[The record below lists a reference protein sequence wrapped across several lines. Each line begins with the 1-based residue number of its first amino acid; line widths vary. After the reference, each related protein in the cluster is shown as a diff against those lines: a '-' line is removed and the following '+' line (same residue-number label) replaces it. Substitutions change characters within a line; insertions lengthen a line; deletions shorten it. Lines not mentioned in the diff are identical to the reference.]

1 MRKQLFSNISL
12 LLVFLVLSG
21 CRTYGDYGTEQ
32 ASYDRIAAINTQFS
46 QDLERA
52 KGDLEVLKRAAGS
65 DSDLKMALMQYE
77 SLLAQHEEI
86 SARHKEMALNLTVK
100 TGLMGKLSTSYRDL
114 NRALGSITI
123 EQLSMHKNY
132 SRFAA
137 SLLEDDS
144 YKAIAGPESASR
156 YHIAPPFYE
165 EIRYALAKVSVSD
178 ALDLR
183 AGS

>member
-1 MRKQLFSNISL
+1 MHKQLFNISL
-12 LLVFLVLSG
+12 LLVFLMLSG

-32 ASYDRIAAINTQFS
+32 ASFDRIAAINTQFS

-52 KGDLEVLKRAAGS
+52 KGDLEVLKRAVAS
-65 DSDLKMALMQYE
+65 DSDLKEALMQYE
-77 SLLAQHEEI
+77 ALLTQHEEM
-86 SARHKEMALNLTVK
+86 SAHHNELAQTLTVK
-100 TGLMGKLSTSYRDL
+100 TGMMGKLSTSYRDL
-114 NRALGSITI
+114 NRALGYITA
-123 EQLSMHKNY
+123 EQLGMHNSY

-137 SLLEDDS
+137 SLLEDDRQ
-144 YKAIAGPESASR
+144 KAMLEPESSSR

-165 EIRYALAKVSVSD
+165 KIRFALAQVSVSE